1 MINADGELTY
11 SNGIITITSNAT
23 CSISG
28 FNFDNGN
35 LVNKG
40 QSLLFI
46 TNDVYDQ
53 YGTSKYTK
61 LLSLLNDTKEK
72 IQMDKV
78 ALKEKYAQSNHNIRQ
93 ELALIE
99 QSHHKTARTDGER
112 RSASRY

>member
-23 CSISG
+23 GSISG

-35 LVNKG
+35 LVDKG

-46 TNDVYDQ
+46 TSDEYDQ
-53 YGTSKYTK
+53 YGNSKYTK

-78 ALKEKYAQSNHNIRQ
+78 VLKEKYALSNDNIRQ
-93 ELALIE
+93 ELTLIE
-99 QSHHKTARTDGER
+99 KSRHKTARTDGES
-112 RSASRY
+112 RSASLY